1 MAVSRRE
8 FFGATAVAGLAGLVR
23 LEGQPAPSARKI
35 FRHGVAS
42 GDPLS
47 DRVILWTRV
56 TAPEGA
62 TPEVQWEI
70 AADNG
75 FKRVVARGAAE
86 TAWERDFTVK
96 IDASGLRPATTYYYR
111 FQALGERSPIGR
123 TRTLPASG
131 TGHLR
136 LALVSCSNFPF
147 GYFNVYDRIAQRAD
161 LDAVLHL
168 GDYLYEYANATYGDG
183 TKLGRISDPNREVV
197 SIADYRQRHAQYKSD
212 PDLQEAH
219 RQHPWITTWDDHEV
233 ANNTWR
239 AGAEN
244 HQPDRGEGG
253 FSARRDAAIQA
264 YFEWMPIR
272 EDRATRQPRIYRTF
286 SIGDLADLIM
296 LDTRV
301 IDRDEQAGRRDD
313 LAIVDDPARSVLGRT
328 QEEWFYQELRESK
341 RAGIRWQL
349 VGQQIPFAPLSLP
362 GAATLSTDTWEGYRP
377 ARKRFVDAITGLRL
391 ANTVVL
397 TGDVHS
403 SWGYDIAANPFDG
416 YDASTGRGT
425 LGVEIV
431 APSVTSPSGF
441 GNTPEDVIKR
451 ADKYRAERPHLR
463 YVDGALHGYVVL
475 DVTRERLQ
483 ADWFYVPTV
492 TERSTVETFG
502 KGLVSAAG
510 QPHLVDAATPA
521 SRGAGAGVRDPA

>member
-1 MAVSRRE
+1 
-8 FFGATAVAGLAGLVR
+8 
-23 LEGQPAPSARKI
+23 
-35 FRHGVAS
+35 
-42 GDPLS
+42 
-47 DRVILWTRV
+47 
-56 TAPEGA
+56 
-62 TPEVQWEI
+62 
-70 AADNG
+70 
-75 FKRVVARGAAE
+75 
-86 TAWERDFTVK
+86 
-96 IDASGLRPATTYYYR
+96 
-111 FQALGERSPIGR
+111 
-123 TRTLPASG
+123 
-131 TGHLR
+131 
-136 LALVSCSNFPF
+136 
-147 GYFNVYDRIAQRAD
+147 
-161 LDAVLHL
+161 
-168 GDYLYEYANATYGDG
+168 
-183 TKLGRISDPNREVV
+183 
-197 SIADYRQRHAQYKSD
+197 
-212 PDLQEAH
+212 
-219 RQHPWITTWDDHEV
+219 
-233 ANNTWR
+233 
-239 AGAEN
+239 
-244 HQPDRGEGG
+244 
-253 FSARRDAAIQA
+253 
-264 YFEWMPIR
+264 
-272 EDRATRQPRIYRTF
+272 
-286 SIGDLADLIM
+286 M

-463 YVDGALHGYVVL
+463 YVDGALRGYVVL

-492 TERSTVETFG
+492 TRAIDGGDVRKGTRERRG
-502 KGLVSAAG
+502 SAAPG
-510 QPHLVDAATPA
+510 GCRDAGKPGE
-521 SRGAGAGVRDPA
+521 SGAGSGVRAVAGRKTDPGTGNNPVRAASEPPPLSELLSSRATEQTEPPSYFRRSDSMAMLIA

>member
-1 MAVSRRE
+1 MAVTRRE
-8 FFGATAVAGLAGLVR
+8 FFGVTAAAGLAGLVR
-23 LEGQPAPSARKI
+23 LEAHGGQPVPSARRV

-56 TAPEGA
+56 TAPDGT

-70 AADNG
+70 ASDSG

-86 TAWERDFTVK
+86 TGWERDFTIK
-96 IDASGLRPATTYYYR
+96 IDASGLRPAATYYYR

-131 TGHLR
+131 AAHLR
-136 LALVSCSNFPF
+136 LAVVSCSNFPF
-147 GYFNVYDRIAQRAD
+147 GYFNVYGRIAQRPD

-183 TKLGRISDPNREVV
+183 TKLGRIPDPNREII

-244 HQPDRGEGG
+244 HQPDRGEGS
-253 FSARRDAAIQA
+253 FSARRDAAVQA

-286 SIGDLADLIM
+286 TLGGLADLIM

-301 IDRDEQAGRRDD
+301 IDRDEQAARRED
-313 LAIVDDPARSVLGRT
+313 LAIVDDPARSVLGRA
-328 QEEWFYQELRESK
+328 QEEWFYEELRQSK
-341 RAGIRWQL
+341 RAGTRWQL
-349 VGQQIPFAPLSLP
+349 IGQQIPFAPLSLP
-362 GAATLSTDTWEGYRP
+362 GTTTLSTDTWEGYRP
-377 ARKRFVDAITGLRL
+377 ARTRFVDAITGLQL
-391 ANTVVL
+391 ANAVVL

-416 YDASTGRGT
+416 YDAATGRGT
-425 LGVEIV
+425 LAVEIV
-431 APSVTSPSGF
+431 TPSVTSPNGF
-441 GNTPEDVIKR
+441 GNTPEDIAKR
-451 ADKYRAERPHLR
+451 AAKYRAERPHLR
-463 YVDGALHGYVVL
+463 YVDGALRGYVVL

-492 TERSTVETFG
+492 TARSAEETFG
-502 KGLVSAAG
+502 KGLVSVAG
-510 QPHLVDAATPA
+510 EPHLVEAATPA
-521 SRGAGAGVRDPA
+521 GTKPGAELA

>member
-8 FFGATAVAGLAGLVR
+8 FFGVTAAAGLAGLVR
-23 LEGQPAPSARKI
+23 LEGQPVPSPRKV

-47 DRVILWTRV
+47 DRVILWTRL
-56 TAPEGA
+56 TAPDSS
-62 TPEVQWEI
+62 TPEVQWEV
-70 AADNG
+70 AADTA
-75 FKRVVARGAAE
+75 FKRVVVRGTTE
-86 TAWERDFTVK
+86 TGWERDFTIK
-96 IDASGLRPATTYYYR
+96 IDAGGLRPATTYYYR
-111 FQALGERSPIGR
+111 FQSLGERSPIGR
-123 TRTLPASG
+123 TRTLPARG
-131 TGHLR
+131 AAHLR
-136 LALVSCSNFPF
+136 LAIVSCSNFPF
-147 GYFNVYDRIAQRAD
+147 GYFNVYGRIARRAD
-161 LDAVLHL
+161 LDAVVHL
-168 GDYLYEYANATYGDG
+168 GDYLYEYGNATYGDG
-183 TKLGRISDPNREVV
+183 TKLGRIPDPNREII
-197 SIADYRQRHAQYKSD
+197 SIGDYRQRHAQYKSD

-244 HQPDRGEGG
+244 HQPDRGEGSFG
-253 FSARRDAAIQA
+253 ARRDAAIQA

-286 SIGDLADLIM
+286 DFGGLADVIM

-301 IDRDEQAGRRDD
+301 IDRDQQAVRRDD
-313 LAIVDDPARSVLGRT
+313 LEIVDDPARSVLGRA

-341 RAGIRWQL
+341 RAGTRWQL
-349 VGQQIPFAPLSLP
+349 IGQQIPFAPLSLP

-377 ARKRFVDAITGLRL
+377 ARTRFTEAITKLHL
-391 ANTVVL
+391 QNSVIL

-403 SWGYDIAANPFDG
+403 SWGYDIAVNPFDG
-416 YDASTGRGT
+416 YDAASGRGT
-425 LGVEIV
+425 IAVEIV

-441 GNTPEDVIKR
+441 GNTPEEVVKR
-451 ADKYRAERPHLR
+451 AAKYRAERPHLR
-463 YVDGALHGYVVL
+463 YVDGALRGYVVL

-492 TERSTVETFG
+492 TERSTAESFG

-510 QPHLVDAATPA
+510 HPHLLDAATPA
-521 SRGAGAGVRDPA
+521 GTKSSADPA